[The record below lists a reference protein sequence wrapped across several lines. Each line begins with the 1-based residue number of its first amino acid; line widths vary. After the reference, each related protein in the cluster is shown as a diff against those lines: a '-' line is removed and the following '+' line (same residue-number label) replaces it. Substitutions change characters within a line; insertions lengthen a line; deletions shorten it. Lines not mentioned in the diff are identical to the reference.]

1 MNILFICSAKAWG
14 GNEKWTSMAMHGLMQ
29 NHQVYFLGRNPE
41 LLPNFGKVSAS
52 YSAPFKWNFDF
63 KTKSIIAQIVQNH
76 KIDIIVSTKK
86 KEYFLA
92 GLVARKLNV
101 KHFLR
106 LGIVRDMK
114 FPFWS
119 KLLYYKLNDGIIVNA
134 HKIKTNLLKYSY
146 FNHHPIEV
154 IFNGVP
160 EFNLPQRISNENN
173 TFTIVSTGML
183 TQRKGFHVLI
193 EAISLLTD
201 EFKEN
206 LELHIVGEG
215 REENMLKQL
224 VKDLSLE
231 ANVFFEGFSHEPTKF
246 LSQANL
252 FALISGNE
260 GISNAIIEAM
270 YARVPVLTTNAGG
283 ASEFIK
289 HQENGYLPIREAED
303 VSNILKE
310 ILRKNKKDLAL
321 IGQKGQVTAKSL
333 FNVERM
339 NDQLASFL
347 LKK

>member
-1 MNILFICSAKAWG
+1 MNILFICSAKSWG
-14 GNEKWTSMAMHGLMQ
+14 GNEKWTSMAMQGLMQ
-29 NHQVYFLGRNPE
+29 QHQVYFLGKNTE
-41 LLPNFGKVSAS
+41 LLSNFGEVTAS

-63 KTKSIIAQIVQNH
+63 ETKSIIAQIVQDH
-76 KIDIIVSTKK
+76 HIEVIVSTKK

-119 KLLYYKLNDGIIVNA
+119 KLLYYTLNDGIIVNA
-134 HKIKTNLLKYSY
+134 HKIKKNLLKYAY
-146 FNHHPIEV
+146 FNDHPIEV

-160 EFNLPQRISNENN
+160 AFHLPQSISIEND
-173 TFTIVSTGML
+173 TFIIVSTGML
-183 TQRKGFHVLI
+183 TQRKGFHILI
-193 EAISLLTD
+193 EAISLLPD
-201 EFKEN
+201 DLKKN

-215 REENMLKQL
+215 REESMLKQL
-224 VKDLSLE
+224 VKDLNLE
-231 ANVFFEGFSHEPTKF
+231 ANVFFDGFSHEPTKF
-246 LSQANL
+246 LSRANL

-270 YARVPVLTTNAGG
+270 YAGVPVLTTNAGG

-289 HQENGYLPIREAED
+289 HQENGYLAVRKAED
-303 VSNILKE
+303 VSGILKE
-310 ILRKNKKDLAL
+310 ILLMNKKDLAW
-321 IGQKGQVTAKSL
+321 IGQKGQITAKSL

-339 NDQLASFL
+339 NDQLASFIL
-347 LKK
+347 RR